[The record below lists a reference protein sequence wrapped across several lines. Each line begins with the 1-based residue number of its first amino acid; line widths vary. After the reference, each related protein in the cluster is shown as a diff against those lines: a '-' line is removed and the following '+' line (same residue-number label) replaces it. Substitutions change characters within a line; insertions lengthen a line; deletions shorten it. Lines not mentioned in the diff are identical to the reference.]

1 MVAQMNSRQFTQYIL
16 GLVFLFSSSFALGN
30 AEFTYNVIDGGIE
43 ITGCVDG
50 CPSDLVIPEE
60 INGLIVT
67 RIGDYAFN
75 ESGLRNIT
83 IPDSVESIG
92 AVAFAENLLSSVLIP
107 DGLKVIEHFSFGG
120 NKLVNV
126 ELPDSLTEI
135 HGQAFA
141 WNLLTNI
148 TLPQGLTE
156 VDYGTFQD
164 NLLTNVILPNTV
176 IEIKDSAFIDN
187 NITDVNIPR
196 SVEKIGNNAF
206 RNNQITSLAIPYSID
221 FIDGFA
227 FKNNQIENIS
237 FEGNRPQ
244 IHIDSLGFWFSP
256 LNSGLIKDGNTY
268 THPSSVTDSVGF
280 VFYNNFDYE
289 PISFPSGGNIGFTAS
304 SEQPVNLKFRF
315 RISSQDEAPFFE
327 TTTIEVNGICTSYSI
342 NIPPQGNE
350 EFYKISMFIIERD
363 IPVTVEKIVI
373 NKDTPNCDDNNK
385 YTSFMNNPIQKISYR
400 SGALGWPGEPIES
413 ITPQQDGFFNDLNPQ
428 YSVFDVDQNGSFD
441 ALTDGLILLRYA
453 FGLRGD
459 SLINGVIASDA
470 SRTSA
475 SEIEAHI
482 QSYLP

>member
-1 MVAQMNSRQFTQYIL
+1 MHLRQFIQSVL
-16 GLVFLFSSSFALGN
+16 GLVFLVSSSFAFSN

-43 ITGCVDG
+43 ITGCVDS
-50 CPSDLVIPEE
+50 CPSDLVIPAE
-60 INGLIVT
+60 IDGLIVT
-67 RIGDYAFN
+67 RIGGYAFN
-75 ESGLRNIT
+75 NNGLRNIT

-92 AVAFAENLLSSVLIP
+92 AVAFAENLLTSVSIP
-107 DGLKVIEHFSFGG
+107 DGLKVIEHYSFGG

-164 NLLTNVILPNTV
+164 NLLTNVILPNT
-176 IEIKDSAFIDN
+176 ITFIDDSAFIDN
-187 NITDVNIPR
+187 NITYLNIPR
-196 SVEKIGNNAF
+196 SVEWIGNNAF
-206 RNNQITSLAIPYSID
+206 RNNQITSLVIPYSID
-221 FIDGFA
+221 FIDGYA

-256 LNSGLIKDGNTY
+256 QNSGLIKDGNSF
-268 THPSSVTDSVGF
+268 THPSSVTDSAGF
-280 VFYNNFDYE
+280 VFYNNFAYE
-289 PISFPSGGNIGFTAS
+289 PISFPFGGNISFTAS

-315 RISSQDEAPFFE
+315 RIGSQDEDPFFE
-327 TTTIEVNGICTSYSI
+327 TTTIEVNGVCTSYSI
-342 NIPPQGNE
+342 DIPPQGNE

-373 NKDTPNCDDNNK
+373 NKDTPNCEDNNK
-385 YTSFMNNPIQKISYR
+385 YTPFMNNPIEKISYR
-400 SGALGWPGEPIES
+400 SGAIGWPGEPIES
-413 ITPQQDGFFNDLNPQ
+413 ITPQQDGNFNDLNPQ
-428 YSVFDVDQNGSFD
+428 YSVFDLDQNGSFE
-441 ALTDGLILLRYA
+441 ALTDALILLRYA

-459 SLINGVIASDA
+459 NLIIGAIATDA
-470 SRTSA
+470 NRTTA
-475 SEIEAHI
+475 ADIEAHI
-482 QSYLP
+482 QSLLP

>member
-1 MVAQMNSRQFTQYIL
+1 MHLRQFIQSVL
-16 GLVFLFSSSFALGN
+16 GLVFLVSSSFAFSN

-43 ITGCVDG
+43 ITGCVDS
-50 CPSDLVIPEE
+50 CPSDLVIPAE
-60 INGLIVT
+60 IDGLIVT
-67 RIGDYAFN
+67 RIGGYAFN
-75 ESGLRNIT
+75 NNGLRNIT

-92 AVAFAENLLSSVLIP
+92 AVAFAENLLTSVSIP
-107 DGLKVIEHFSFGG
+107 DGLKVIEHYSFGG

-164 NLLTNVILPNTV
+164 NLLTNVILPNT
-176 IEIKDSAFIDN
+176 ITFIDDSAFIDN
-187 NITDVNIPR
+187 NITYLNIPR
-196 SVEKIGNNAF
+196 SVEWIGNNAF
-206 RNNQITSLAIPYSID
+206 RNNQITSLVIPYSID
-221 FIDGFA
+221 FIDGYA

-256 LNSGLIKDGNTY
+256 QNSGLIKDGNSF
-268 THPSSVTDSVGF
+268 THPSSVTDSAGF
-280 VFYNNFDYE
+280 VFYNNFAYE
-289 PISFPSGGNIGFTAS
+289 PISFPFGGNISFTAS

-315 RISSQDEAPFFE
+315 RIGSQDEDPFFE
-327 TTTIEVNGICTSYSI
+327 TTTIEVNGVCTSYSI
-342 NIPPQGNE
+342 DIPPQGNE

-373 NKDTPNCDDNNK
+373 NKDTPNCEDNNK
-385 YTSFMNNPIQKISYR
+385 YTPFMNNPIEKISYR
-400 SGALGWPGEPIES
+400 SGAIGWPGEPIES
-413 ITPQQDGFFNDLNPQ
+413 ITPQQDGNFNDLNPQ
-428 YSVFDVDQNGSFD
+428 YSVFDLDQNGSFE
-441 ALTDGLILLRYA
+441 ALTDALILLRYA

-459 SLINGVIASDA
+459 NLINGAIATDA
-470 SRTSA
+470 NRTTA
-475 SEIEAHI
+475 ADIEAHI
-482 QSYLP
+482 QSLLP